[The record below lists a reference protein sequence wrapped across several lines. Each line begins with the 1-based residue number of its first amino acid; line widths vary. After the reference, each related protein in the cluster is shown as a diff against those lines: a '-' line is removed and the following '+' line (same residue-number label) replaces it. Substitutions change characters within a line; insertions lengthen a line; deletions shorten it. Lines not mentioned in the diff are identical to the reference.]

1 MNPHK
6 PECHNPSQSLQ
17 WSRLQAE
24 RTTVAEQSEDAIM
37 AVVDDAGDHE
47 QFVIADTTRDDAWV
61 TVDADE
67 SLLLDEW
74 R

>member
-1 MNPHK
+1 M
-6 PECHNPSQSLQ
+6 
-17 WSRLQAE
+17 QAE